1 MKFRRVVTA
10 LVSAIALAVGGGIVN
25 ASSAAAV
32 GGCPTNKLC
41 LYRSTE
47 FRTMSFSATSTGAC
61 FYLRDYGLTYP
72 ANGINSYVNNLP
84 VKATLWEGSI
94 PNNWSSNGSI
104 RPGGFSSDTGA
115 LTPEGAYWRYAT
127 AVCTGGVFPWDEL
140 P

>member
-1 MKFRRVVTA
+1 MQLKYIGATLA
-10 LVSAIALAVGGGIVN
+10 ATLLIAGSTLVN
-25 ASSAAAV
+25 AAPAAAV
-32 GGCPTNKLC
+32 GGCPSDKLC
-41 LYRSTE
+41 LYRSTD
-47 FRTMSFSATSTGAC
+47 FRTMSFSAASTGAC

-115 LTPEGAYWRYAT
+115 LTSEGAYWRFAT
-127 AVCTGGVFPWDEL
+127 AVCTGGTFPWDEL